1 MNGNSERIIY
11 RRLLSSP
18 HDGYKKRAYIKS
30 MLKRKIGF
38 MSG

>member
-1 MNGNSERIIY
+1 MNGNSESIIY

-18 HDGYKKRAYIKS
+18 NDGYKKRAYIKS